1 LPVNSE
7 LRQSRRR
14 RGVYLLPNLL
24 TTAALFSG
32 FYAIIAAINGRFEP
46 AAVAVFVAMI
56 LDGLDGRIARLT
68 HTESEFGSQYDSL
81 SDLVC
86 FGLAPALLMYQWA
99 LGGMAALGPVP
110 AKLGWLA
117 AFIYT
122 AGAALR
128 LARFN
133 VQLGSADKHY
143 FIGLPSPSAAAIMV
157 GLVWVGNDLGI
168 SGGRLLW
175 VAFVITVGTGLLMVS
190 RILYHSFKHVDL
202 KGRVPFVA
210 AITIVLVLGFAALD
224 PPKVLFAGFLTY
236 GLSGPVLFL
245 WRRRQRRR
253 RRLPEMGEPKDQDAD
268 PTSKVK

>member
-1 LPVNSE
+1 MPVNSE
-7 LRQSRRR
+7 FRQSRRR

-46 AAVAVFVAMI
+46 AAVAVFVAMM

-99 LGGMAALGPVP
+99 LGGMTALGPAP
-110 AKLGWLA
+110 GKLGWLA

-133 VQLGSADKHY
+133 VQIGSTDKRY

-168 SGGRLLW
+168 RGAELLW
-175 VAFVITVGTGLLMVS
+175 LAFVITVGTGLLMVS
-190 RILYHSFKHVDL
+190 RILYHSFKQVDL
-202 KGRVPFVA
+202 KGRVPFVV
-210 AITIVLVLGFAALD
+210 AITIVLVLGLAALD

-253 RRLPEMGEPKDQDAD
+253 RRLPETVEPKDQDAD
-268 PTSKVK
+268 PTGKLQ